1 MNVLKLSPRQFIA
14 HTRLLGMCIDVGLS
28 FVDMYYFDNGRIYK
42 FALYHFNQK
51 VLIVT
56 LILKNCTYELQSF
69 QNLCYTVSPFDF
81 MSACNSYPCVKSSD
95 VGIIKR
101 CLNFSLTKYRRLY
114 QNSIIPTSNYK

>member
-42 FALYHFNQK
+42 FALYHLNKK

-56 LILKNCTYELQSF
+56 IILKNCTYELQSY
-69 QNLCYTVSPFDF
+69 QNICPNINMYDF
-81 MSACNSYPCVKSSD
+81 MSCCNWQPCIKSSD
-95 VGIIKR
+95 IGRIRR
-101 CLNFSLTKYRRLY
+101 CLLFGIAKYRRLY
-114 QNSIIPTSNYK
+114 QNPIVPTTKY